1 MRSLVIDED
10 NGGNAKTE
18 TGALSVF
25 LWKIAYVTQNVAVL
39 TFIYMEYGFCV
50 EASHPWG
57 GGQQDHAKDIHDQDR
72 WTNDLQQEG

>member
-10 NGGNAKTE
+10 NGGNAKIE

-25 LWKIAYVTQNVAVL
+25 SWKIEYVTQNVEVL
-39 TFIYMEYGFCV
+39 MFIYMEYGFCV

-57 GGQQDHAKDIHDQDR
+57 GGQKIYVGIDS
-72 WTNDLQQEG
+72 

>member
-1 MRSLVIDED
+1 MGTLFYWQTIRSLVIDKD
-10 NGGNAKTE
+10 NGGNAKIE

-57 GGQQDHAKDIHDQDR
+57 GGQKNYVGI
-72 WTNDLQQEG
+72 DL